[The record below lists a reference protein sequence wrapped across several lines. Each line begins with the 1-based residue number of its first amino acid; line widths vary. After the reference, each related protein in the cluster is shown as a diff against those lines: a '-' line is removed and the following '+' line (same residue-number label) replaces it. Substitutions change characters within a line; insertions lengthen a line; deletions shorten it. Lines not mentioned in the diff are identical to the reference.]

1 MDALDGASVDPTGTV
16 VGSAPGTVV
25 ATCGIPRDGPPGAVV
40 ETARVVT
47 GTDVDE
53 PSAVV
58 VDEPSATVVDEP
70 SATVVLE
77 VSTGELGAAK
87 RTGRSKTAPV
97 T

>member
-1 MDALDGASVDPTGTV
+1 MPVDESVSVTNVDALDGASVDPTGTV

-53 PSAVV
+53 PSA
-58 VDEPSATVVDEP
+58 
-70 SATVVLE
+70 TVVLE